1 MRVYDHLNYNREIES
16 VVSQHLRMMN
26 HSFVQMSRMTLHPN
40 DDYLYVVIAKN
51 LYPRDVT
58 KSYTCIL
65 YNSSINGL
73 VEGVYNLNYLEAL
86 SVLLRKSR

>member
-1 MRVYDHLNYNREIES
+1 MRVYDHLDYSRDLEVIVN
-16 VVSQHLRMMN
+16 QHLKMMN
-26 HSFVQMSRMTLHPN
+26 HSFVQMSRMTLHPK

-58 KSYTCIL
+58 KGYTCIL

-73 VEGVYNLNYLEAL
+73 VEGVYNLSYIEAL